1 MATTVGELTV
11 SELRDLISDVVEEKL
26 AEARLDPDEGLELRP
41 ELAAE
46 LRESQERVARGERG
60 IPLQEVIA
68 RLRQRDRVPADPVQ
82 SR

>member
-1 MATTVGELTV
+1 MTTRVVDMTV
-11 SELRDLISDVVEEKL
+11 DELRDLIAEVVEEKL
-26 AEARLDPDEGLELRP
+26 AEARRDPDEGLELRP
-41 ELAAE
+41 ELVAE
-46 LRESQERVARGERG
+46 LRESQARVARGERG